1 MGKGKKKKR
10 TFNYEK
16 DRRREWRN
24 KKKTPTINCE
34 TIKNNWDS
42 KKSLKANLAQMGL
55 AFDPNQATTTKDKTR
70 KAVPVSKT
78 NVVEELE
85 QIASTVVPVKLTM
98 AQPDM
103 QFCKYMSEKYGED
116 YVAMSR
122 DLKNYYQETPK
133 QIRRKINKYFEI
145 LRESKS

>member
-1 MGKGKKKKR
+1 MGKGKKTKR
-10 TFNYEK
+10 RFNYEK
-16 DRRREWRN
+16 DRRREWR
-24 KKKTPTINCE
+24 KTKKTPTIHCE

-55 AFDPNQATTTKDKTR
+55 AFDPNEASTTKDK
-70 KAVPVSKT
+70 KLKVVQASKT
-78 NVVEELE
+78 HVVEELE
-85 QIASTVVPVKLTM
+85 EIASTVVPVKLTM
-98 AQPDM
+98 PQPDR

-133 QIRRKINKYFEI
+133 QIKRKINKYFEV